1 MNAFNRLDI
10 RQLRTLHYLLREQNV
25 SRVADQLGVTQQA
38 VSDQLKKLRIT
49 FNDRLFIRRGNGIA
63 PTPFA
68 EALQPKV
75 INALN
80 ALEQLVEPLVFD
92 PATVSSTFTISCTDL
107 EQKTILP
114 YLLQQLRKEA
124 PQLKLAVKTL
134 NLDQLGTELLNG
146 EVDLVITNPLFA
158 PASYPSQTLYREQYV
173 CVASCHNRLIRPYMT
188 VAEVAKIPQLVV
200 SPSRG
205 DFTGA
210 AQQWFEKQGHPRNVV
225 LSVPTFTAAKAAIA
239 ETDLCGFIPARLL
252 PDPELKAIS
261 LDRDMPGFDVIAVW
275 HQRSSQDALHQW
287 LRDKLAG
294 LFNT

>member
-92 PATVSSTFTISCTDL
+92 PGHG
-107 EQKTILP
+107 
-114 YLLQQLRKEA
+114 QQHLHR
-124 PQLKLAVKTL
+124 QLYRS
-134 NLDQLGTELLNG
+134 GTKNH
-146 EVDLVITNPLFA
+146 PALFA
-158 PASYPSQTLYREQYV
+158 
-173 CVASCHNRLIRPYMT
+173 
-188 VAEVAKIPQLVV
+188 
-200 SPSRG
+200 
-205 DFTGA
+205 A
-210 AQQWFEKQGHPRNVV
+210 A
-225 LSVPTFTAAKAAIA
+225 TA
-239 ETDLCGFIPARLL
+239 
-252 PDPELKAIS
+252 
-261 LDRDMPGFDVIAVW
+261 
-275 HQRSSQDALHQW
+275 
-287 LRDKLAG
+287 
-294 LFNT
+294 